1 MKKRFLAVLLL
12 AALLTLPGCGG
23 EKQTEFQVGDRVDTY
38 WFQFTVD
45 QVKTTDRWMDYQP
58 QEGSRLAVC
67 YLTLESTFSEAVPM
81 NWADF
86 VLVWGGGE
94 ADVSYPIE
102 YQGQEQL
109 PDEYSLIK
117 GEERTGCLVFEVPQ
131 GVTQAKL
138 VFQELFNEGDS
149 DSVYTEGDTYTVD
162 VDLPA

>member
-12 AALLTLPGCGG
+12 ASLLTLPGCGG
-23 EKQTEFQVGDRVDTY
+23 EEQTAFQVGDRVDTY

-94 ADVSYPIE
+94 ADGSYPIE

-131 GVTQAKL
+131 GVTRAKL

>member
-23 EKQTEFQVGDRVDTY
+23 EKQTAFQVGDKVDTY

-94 ADVSYPIE
+94 ADGSYPIE

-131 GVTQAKL
+131 GVTRAKL
-138 VFQELFNEGDS
+138 VFQELFNEGD
-149 DSVYTEGDTYTVD
+149 TYYVD
-162 VDLPA
+162 VDLPI

>member
-1 MKKRFLAVLLL
+1 MKKKILAALLL
-12 AALLTLPGCGG
+12 AAALLLPGCGR

-94 ADVSYPIE
+94 ADGSYPIE

-109 PDEYSLIK
+109 PDEYSLI
-117 GEERTGCLVFEVPQ
+117 
-131 GVTQAKL
+131 
-138 VFQELFNEGDS
+138 
-149 DSVYTEGDTYTVD
+149 
-162 VDLPA
+162 

>member
-1 MKKRFLAVLLL
+1 
-12 AALLTLPGCGG
+12 
-23 EKQTEFQVGDRVDTY
+23 
-38 WFQFTVD
+38 
-45 QVKTTDRWMDYQP
+45 MDYQP

-94 ADVSYPIE
+94 ADGSYPIE

-149 DSVYTEGDTYTVD
+149 DSVYTEGDTYYVD

>member
-94 ADVSYPIE
+94 ADGSYPIE

-109 PDEYSLIK
+109 PDE
-117 GEERTGCLVFEVPQ
+117 
-131 GVTQAKL
+131 
-138 VFQELFNEGDS
+138 
-149 DSVYTEGDTYTVD
+149 
-162 VDLPA
+162 

>member
-1 MKKRFLAVLLL
+1 MKKKILAALLL
-12 AALLTLPGCGG
+12 AAALLLPGCGR

-58 QEGSRLAVC
+58 Q
-67 YLTLESTFSEAVPM
+67 
-81 NWADF
+81 
-86 VLVWGGGE
+86 
-94 ADVSYPIE
+94 
-102 YQGQEQL
+102 
-109 PDEYSLIK
+109 
-117 GEERTGCLVFEVPQ
+117 ERTGCLVFEVPQ